1 MLIVIEEVLVVFVA
15 KGKLK
20 AHMLEYFRR
29 VEKSG
34 EELVVTDNRIPV
46 LKVVPYRRK
55 LGPEEVFGELR
66 GNVQYD
72 GDVRTPETEE
82 WLEK

>member
-1 MLIVIEEVLVVFVA
+1 MNAVA

-29 VEKSG
+29 VERSG
-34 EELVVTDNRIPV
+34 EELVITDNRVPV

-55 LGPEEVFGELR
+55 LGPEEVFGDLR
-66 GNVQYD
+66 GKVRYR
-72 GDVRTPETEE
+72 GDITEPETGD
-82 WLEK
+82 WQEK